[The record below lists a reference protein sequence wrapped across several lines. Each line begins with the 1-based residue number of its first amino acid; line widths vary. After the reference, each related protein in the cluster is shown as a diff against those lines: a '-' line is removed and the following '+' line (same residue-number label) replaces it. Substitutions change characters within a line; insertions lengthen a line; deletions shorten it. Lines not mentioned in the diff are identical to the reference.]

1 MKNAIIIVG
10 VVVIVAGV
18 ALYRNAGAPVSTQEE
33 ATVQPASAEDGD
45 DLFLPRMVDFGSDK
59 CIACKK
65 MAPILEKL
73 RKQYAGRANIEFI
86 DVYENPSSRQL
97 FNIRLI
103 PTQVFFDAEDEEV
116 WRHEG
121 LLLEKEIVAKLRE
134 MGVKDEKAK

>member
-1 MKNAIIIVG
+1 MKNAFIIVG

-18 ALYRNAGAPVSTQEE
+18 ALYRNADEQGESVGQSAS
-33 ATVQPASAEDGD
+33 QPANAEDGD

-59 CIACKK
+59 CVACKK
-65 MAPILEKL
+65 MAPVLEKL

-86 DVYENPSSRQL
+86 DVYEHPSSRQL
-97 FNIRLI
+97 FNVRLI
-103 PTQVFFDAEDEEV
+103 PTQIFYDAEDEEV

-134 MGVKDEKAK
+134 MGVKEEEAK